1 MSNDA
6 MRIKD
11 LNILKAKLKNM
22 SITAKKRR
30 EHE

>member
-11 LNILKAKLKNM
+11 LNILKSKLKNM
-22 SITAKKRR
+22 SITAKKT
-30 EHE
+30 EGT